1 MSDGPQRNFKT
12 WPMRNVDVAVMSF
25 SFVSASTVVPNVA
38 AIPLS
43 VSPLR
48 TLYVEGAE
56 LAGTSV
62 GSGVADADG

>member
-1 MSDGPQRNFKT
+1 MLS
-12 WPMRNVDVAVMSF
+12 VDASVMSF
-25 SFVSASTVVPNVA
+25 SCVSASTVVPNVA

-48 TLYVEGAE
+48 TLYVDGVE
-56 LAGTSV
+56 LAGPSV